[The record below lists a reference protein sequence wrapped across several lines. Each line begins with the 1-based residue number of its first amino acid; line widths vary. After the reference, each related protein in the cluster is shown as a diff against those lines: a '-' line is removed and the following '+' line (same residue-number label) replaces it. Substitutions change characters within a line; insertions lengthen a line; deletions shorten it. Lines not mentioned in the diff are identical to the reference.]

1 MKKITCI
8 FLALMLTLTTITGCS
23 STAPSTAPSNT
34 PEESSTPAETSAYDK
49 EVDFLVIGGGGAGLA
64 AAIEAHDNGVK
75 NIAIVEKL
83 GTIGGTTFISQGMI
97 AGYET
102 KVQEAEPSVPTNYDE
117 MYTNLMKNATYRLDP
132 DLTKVTVERSGQTI
146 NWLVDRMG
154 IQFKSDVLVG
164 YGPLDLIQ
172 EIT

>member
-64 AAIEAHDNGVK
+64 AAIEAHDNGIK
-75 NIAIVEKL
+75 I
-83 GTIGGTTFISQGMI
+83 
-97 AGYET
+97 
-102 KVQEAEPSVPTNYDE
+102 
-117 MYTNLMKNATYRLDP
+117 
-132 DLTKVTVERSGQTI
+132 
-146 NWLVDRMG
+146 
-154 IQFKSDVLVG
+154 
-164 YGPLDLIQ
+164 
-172 EIT
+172 

>member
-1 MKKITCI
+1 
-8 FLALMLTLTTITGCS
+8 
-23 STAPSTAPSNT
+23 
-34 PEESSTPAETSAYDK
+34 
-49 EVDFLVIGGGGAGLA
+49 
-64 AAIEAHDNGVK
+64 
-75 NIAIVEKL
+75 
-83 GTIGGTTFISQGMI
+83 
-97 AGYET
+97 
-102 KVQEAEPSVPTNYDE
+102 
-117 MYTNLMKNATYRLDP
+117 MKNATYRLDP

>member
-1 MKKITCI
+1 
-8 FLALMLTLTTITGCS
+8 
-23 STAPSTAPSNT
+23 
-34 PEESSTPAETSAYDK
+34 
-49 EVDFLVIGGGGAGLA
+49 
-64 AAIEAHDNGVK
+64 
-75 NIAIVEKL
+75 
-83 GTIGGTTFISQGMI
+83 
-97 AGYET
+97 
-102 KVQEAEPSVPTNYDE
+102 

-146 NWLVDRMG
+146 NWLVERMG